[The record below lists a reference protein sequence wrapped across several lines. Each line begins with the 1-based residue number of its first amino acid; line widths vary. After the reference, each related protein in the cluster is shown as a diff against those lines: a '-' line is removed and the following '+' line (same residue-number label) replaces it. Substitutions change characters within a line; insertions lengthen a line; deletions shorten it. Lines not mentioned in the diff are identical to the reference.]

1 VSNKVVISLGT
12 NIEPRLL
19 YLKNAVQSILDSNI
33 TIEDFSSIYETD
45 PIGYEEQ
52 DNFLNMI
59 LIVKTSLNPYK
70 LLELTQR
77 IEIELERERLVRWG
91 PRTIDLDML
100 LYNNEYENSD
110 VLTIPH
116 PRINERAFVLIPL
129 YEIKSSLED
138 NQLSII
144 NFENSLLRDEGVKI
158 WKLKDGEGV
167 LELFES

>member
-1 VSNKVVISLGT
+1 VSNRVVISLGT

-91 PRTIDLDML
+91 PRTIDLDIL

>member
-1 VSNKVVISLGT
+1 MSNKVVISLGT